1 MKSLLSVSALVTL
14 LCVAAPADA
23 HVSISSGPATAGRSQ
38 KITFSVGHGCEGAD
52 TVALRVEIPAGVTSV
67 RGLSGPFGKPAIEGP
82 AAAVT
87 AVSWRKPNSEV
98 LAEDV
103 GYYELS
109 LRARVDDV
117 PFTRLH
123 FRVVQ
128 TCRTAAGVE
137 STVAW
142 EGEDAAELLVVPA
155 RQPGWN
161 RYSLAS
167 GASIAAAD
175 LPAFFGDALIV
186 WRGTAAY
193 SANAATMALIAGTAG
208 VTPLASDLA
217 AGDELWVRY

>member
-1 MKSLLSVSALVTL
+1 MKSVSTLAILFALCLATP
-14 LCVAAPADA
+14 AAA
-23 HVSISSGPATAGRSQ
+23 HVGVSSGPATAGRSQ

-52 TVALRVEIPAGVTSV
+52 TVALRVEIPAGVNSV
-67 RGLSGPFGKPAIEGP
+67 RALTGPFGKPTIEGTP
-82 AAAVT
+82 AAVT

-98 LAEDV
+98 LADDV
-103 GYYELS
+103 GYYELT
-109 LRARVDDV
+109 LRVRVDDV
-117 PFTRLH
+117 PFTRIH

-142 EGEDAAELLVVPA
+142 EGEDAAELLVLPA

-161 RYSLAS
+161 RYTLAA
-167 GASIAAAD
+167 GTAVAADD

-193 SANAATMALIAGTAG
+193 SANAATMGLIAGTAG